1 MTSAVC
7 VSYKRRRLAGSAT
20 RRLLHPDFLLF
31 NAVSFS
37 GDESVTLV
45 GAAPIATQDTW
56 GSHDETNIA
65 QQEGGSR
72 RKTQTH
78 TVIIM
83 IIMIAVMK
91 VDINIK
97 PDRSD

>member
-1 MTSAVC
+1 MRKTRS
-7 VSYKRRRLAGSAT
+7 LAGSAT
-20 RRLLHPDFLLF
+20 RRLLRPDFLDFLLF
-31 NAVSFS
+31 NPVSFS
-37 GDESVTLV
+37 GDVSVTLP
-45 GAAPIATQDTW
+45 GAAPIATQDVW

-83 IIMIAVMK
+83 IIRIAVIK

-97 PDRSD
+97 PDRLD